1 MLTKND
7 KLGKKLKERGLKATP
22 QRLMLLNI
30 IEEYG
35 HVDIEFLYE
44 RLKETIPTISISTVY
59 NNVKKLQD
67 AGIIKEVKISTFR
80 PLYET
85 NISEHIHLVCIKCKK
100 IADFYADKEEVKN
113 FFSSIIKKDIL
124 SFEIN
129 LFYLCEECKD

>member
-7 KLGKKLKERGLKATP
+7 RLGKKLKDRGLKATP
-22 QRLMLLNI
+22 QRLILLNI
-30 IEEYG
+30 IEECG
-35 HVDIEFLYE
+35 HVDIEFLYK

-67 AGIIKEVKISTFR
+67 AGIIKEVSISAFK

-85 NISEHIHLVCIKCKK
+85 NISEHIHLVCIKCRK
-100 IADFYADKEEVKN
+100 IIDFYVDKEEIKK
-113 FFSSIIKKDIL
+113 FFSSITKKEIL
-124 SFEIN
+124 SFEIT